1 MERPAD
7 PSAKLRAFALKMPGA
22 HEDFPWGERV
32 AKVGGKVFVFLGK
45 PGGKGALSLAMKLPV
60 SNGDALDLPFT
71 APTGYGLGKS
81 GWVTAAFKPG
91 EEPPVEILAAW
102 IEESYR
108 AVAPKK
114 LVAEL
119 DERAAPRTRKP
130 AARTARRK

>member
-1 MERPAD
+1 MPRPAD
-7 PSAKLRAFALKMPGA
+7 PSSTLRAFALKLPGA

-32 AKVGGKVFVFLGK
+32 AKVGAKVFVFLGK
-45 PGGKGALSLAMKLPV
+45 PLEKGGLSLAMKLPV
-60 SNGDALDLPFT
+60 SSGDALDLPFT

-81 GWVTAAFKPG
+81 GWVTATFAPG
-91 EEPPVEILAAW
+91 EEPPVEILTAW

-119 DERAAPRTRKP
+119 DLRNSPPARQAPG
-130 AARTARRK
+130 RRK